1 MKKKTKLIINFC
13 IRGETIN
20 KDKLNMGKSS
30 FKIYYK
36 YKILIFNTPR
46 SCRD

>member
-1 MKKKTKLIINFC
+1 MKKKNQIINFC

-20 KDKLNMGKSS
+20 KDKLNMGKNS

-36 YKILIFNTPR
+36 HKILIFNTPR
-46 SCRD
+46 SYRD